1 MSPRLDHVGSMSI
14 WVYFND
20 HRRPHIQVRGAGI
33 KANVDIVSGE
43 VLAGYLA
50 PKDLRQLRIWMQPR
64 REALVEAFLAAL
76 HHEEPGTMRARY
88 KEATRD
94 I

>member
-1 MSPRLDHVGSMSI
+1 
-14 WVYFND
+14 
-20 HRRPHIQVRGAGI
+20 
-33 KANVDIVSGE
+33 VSGE